1 LVESLTRGPG
11 GVTKAAAGRLLYD
24 TSGMEAV
31 LGSEEADT
39 ASILE
44 GTQLCCTHQLRDM
57 LHCLGGVPLL
67 LPLIANLGM
76 PRPSH
81 LKALD

>member
-1 LVESLTRGPG
+1 
-11 GVTKAAAGRLLYD
+11 
-24 TSGMEAV
+24 MEVVQGA
-31 LGSEEADT
+31 EEADT

-67 LPLIANLGM
+67 LPLIANLGA
-76 PRPSH
+76 PSCGNTGQGKKH
-81 LKALD
+81 NSPVWKHQEYPSWM